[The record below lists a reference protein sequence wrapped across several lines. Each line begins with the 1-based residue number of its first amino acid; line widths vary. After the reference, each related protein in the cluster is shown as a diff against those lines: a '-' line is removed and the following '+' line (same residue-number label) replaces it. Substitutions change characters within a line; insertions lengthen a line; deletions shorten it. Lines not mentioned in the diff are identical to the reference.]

1 MDMNLYSD
9 FRNALFNLESG
20 WPYYYWFKENV
31 RKLNELK
38 EFAYNNKKEFINAG
52 IDLDEVYR
60 QIDTFA
66 DKAMKKET
74 ITGNFDEGLIA
85 TALEYAK
92 SGKPIINSKENDLA
106 GSYLSTQEQEISSVR
121 YYYDVLVDFVMYYLL
136 HKENPACVD
145 KIAEIFDELIPISI
159 KMFNATNEVR
169 FNSTAYV
176 IQYLKILKKNKAVED
191 GEKLFNKYSLMPNTP
206 KEKET
211 LEKLREY
218 FCIKK
223 LK

>member
-52 IDLDEVYR
+52 IDLDGVYK
-60 QIDTFA
+60 QIHTFA
-66 DKAMKKET
+66 DMAMKKET

-92 SGKPIINSKENDLA
+92 GGKPIISSKENNLA
-106 GSYLSTQEQEISSVR
+106 SSYLSKQEQELSSVR
-121 YYYDVLVDFVMYYLL
+121 YYYDVLIDFVMYYLL
-136 HKENPACVD
+136 HKENPACLD
-145 KIAEIFDELIPISI
+145 KIADIFEELIPLST
-159 KMFNATNEVR
+159 KTFNATNDEH
-169 FNSTAYV
+169 FNSTAHV
-176 IQYLKILKKNKAVED
+176 VQYLKILKKNKNIED
-191 GEKLFNKYSLMPNTP
+191 GEKILNKYSLIPATP

-211 LEKLREY
+211 IDKLREY

>member
-20 WPYYYWFKENV
+20 WTNYYWFKENV
-31 RKLNELK
+31 RKLNDLK
-38 EFAYNNKKEFINAG
+38 EFAYNNKNEFIKVG
-52 IDLDEVYR
+52 IDLDDIYK

-66 DKAMKKET
+66 DIAMKKET
-74 ITGNFDEGLIA
+74 LTGNFDEGLIF

-92 SGKPIINSKENDLA
+92 NGKPIIYSRSNQIMNGYISK
-106 GSYLSTQEQEISSVR
+106 QEQEKKSIR
-121 YYYDVLVDFVMYYLL
+121 QYYDVLIDFIMYYLS

-145 KIAEIFDELIPISI
+145 QIAKILDELIPLSI
-159 KMFNATNEVR
+159 KMLKATNEVH
-169 FNSTAYV
+169 FNSTYYV

-191 GEKLFNKYSLMPNTP
+191 GEKLLNKYSLPPATP
-206 KEKET
+206 KEKEA